1 MDEFE
6 REHVDYSDLVTN
18 ASQPANDV
26 APPASNA
33 EVAGGKARR
42 RSGSKS
48 KKSKKARS
56 RSRSRSKSRK
66 SKKH

>member
-6 REHVDYSDLVTN
+6 REHVDYDKLVE
-18 ASQPANDV
+18 QPT
-26 APPASNA
+26 APPASNN
-33 EVAGGKARR
+33 EVAGGKAHR